1 MKVLLIGDLRCIANY
16 GAIATTES
24 LYTLIKN
31 EHNADTI
38 DTIDYRSIIAP
49 SPQNG
54 FLKSTEEIKDEIE
67 RYDSPEPHWKR
78 FIKSKSAY
86 RIYKKIKNLTSQK
99 KTQQATLPHV
109 PYKLSC
115 YADFSNQVLN
125 NEKLQYEYKKIKAA
139 DIIIINGEGNL
150 VKGTDSRGIYRIGG
164 LYILF
169 MAYFCKTVMN
179 KKTYIVNHTVD
190 PQNDDIKEI
199 IQFIYPLLDGV
210 YVRERLS
217 LNLLNS
223 WGVDNARFVPDA
235 LFSAGLENKMW
246 KPNKILALEKI
257 DFSSPFICIGDSSA
271 IQNKNGKIDWDIEK
285 TYIKL
290 INSLKTI
297 CPQIVFVDGF
307 TGGCEEINNALRK
320 TKTPCVSLKNA
331 NYKDL
336 YQIFKHCSL
345 FISGRWHASILS
357 LMAGCPILLWGADSH
372 KTRALY
378 ELIDYPFDFFEIKS
392 IPDEIQHITLEA
404 KKAINYD
411 MSAIKKRVNELSEM
425 SLNNVNMLK

>member
-1 MKVLLIGDLRCIANY
+1 MKVLLIGDLRCVANY

-31 EHNADTI
+31 ERSVDTI
-38 DTIDYRSIIAP
+38 DTVDYRSIIAP

-54 FLKSTEEIKDEIE
+54 FARSAEEIKEEIE
-67 RYDSPEPHWKR
+67 QYDSPEPYWKR
-78 FIKSKSAY
+78 FIKSKSVY
-86 RIYKKIKNLTSQK
+86 RIYKKMRNTAAQK
-99 KTQQATLPHV
+99 KTRGVSLPHI
-109 PYKLSC
+109 PYQFSD
-115 YADFSNQVLN
+115 YADFSSQVLN
-125 NEKLQYEYKKIKAA
+125 NEKLQYEYKKIVAA

-169 MAYFCKTVMN
+169 MAYFCKSVMN
-179 KKTYIVNHTVD
+179 KKTYMINHTVD
-190 PQNDDIKEI
+190 PQNKDIKEI
-199 IQFIYPLLDGV
+199 IRHIYPLLDGI

-217 LNLLNS
+217 LNLLKS

-235 LFSAGLENKMW
+235 LFSADLENRVW
-246 KPNKILALEKI
+246 KPNPILALEKI
-257 DFSSPFICIGDSSA
+257 DFSSDFICIGDSSA
-271 IQNKNGKIDWDIEK
+271 ILNKNGKIGWDIEK
-285 TYIKL
+285 TYISL
-290 INSLKTI
+290 INSLKAV

-307 TGGCEEINNALRK
+307 TGGCEEINNAVRK
-320 TKTPCVSLKNA
+320 TKTPCISLKNA

-378 ELIDYPFDFFEIKS
+378 ELIDYPFAFFEINH
-392 IPDEIQHITLEA
+392 IPEEIRHITQEA
-404 KKAINYD
+404 KKAISYD
-411 MSAIKKRVNELSEM
+411 MCAIQKKVNALSEM
-425 SLNNVNMLK
+425 SLDNVNMLK